1 MVGGEAANEKEVIVA
16 EIIFKR
22 ASVRKFADKPVEDAK
37 IEALLRAGMAAPS
50 AGNQQP
56 WEFFV
61 VRNADV
67 RSKLGEASRFAG
79 PAAAAPVVIA
89 VCSRTEGVR
98 FEECVPQDMSAAI
111 ENILLEAVE
120 QDLGAVWL
128 GIAPL
133 EDRMSAVAAAIDA
146 PDTVAPFALIALGY
160 AADEV
165 VARGAERYDADRV
178 HFVD

>member
-1 MVGGEAANEKEVIVA
+1 MLDGEAASEKEVIVA
-16 EIIFKR
+16 DIIFKR
-22 ASVRKFADKPVEDAK
+22 ASVRKFTEAPVEDAK

-56 WEFFV
+56 WEFYV

-67 RSKLGEASRFAG
+67 RAKLGEASRFAG
-79 PAAAAPVVIA
+79 PAAAAPVVIVA
-89 VCSRTEGVR
+89 CARTEGVR

-120 QDLGAVWL
+120 QGLGAVWL

-146 PDTVAPFALIALGY
+146 PDTLSPFALIAVGY
-160 AADEV
+160 AADEA
-165 VARGAERYDADRV
+165 VARGPERYDAERV
-178 HFVD
+178 HFID